1 MAGTYRS
8 GRRPVPTALH
18 LLRGTEVRNRKHEP
32 RGKPGR
38 PPMPADLADDAY
50 ASEAWT
56 YYADLTEQLGI
67 LTLAHAE
74 ALRSLA
80 LAHAHERRI
89 NEDLAKMNH
98 RSLIVEEH
106 RDKLTGTVV
115 RRRPRAN
122 PLLPLRAQASKD
134 KRTWLGEF
142 GLTPITSTK
151 VAAVA
156 PKRPKA
162 SRYITRVS

>member
-18 LLRGTEVRNRKHEP
+18 LLRGTEARGRQFEP

-38 PPMPADLADDAY
+38 PPMPPELADDPY

-56 YYADLTEQLGI
+56 YYAALLEQLGI

-74 ALRSLA
+74 ALKSLA
-80 LAHAHERRI
+80 TAHAHERRI
-89 NEDLAKMNH
+89 TEDLAKMNF
-98 RSLIVEEH
+98 RSLIVEEV
-106 RDKLTGTVV
+106 RDKLTGNVI

-122 PLLPLRAQASKD
+122 PLLPLRVQASKD

-142 GLTPITSTK
+142 GLTPITATK
-151 VAAVA
+151 VAAVQ

-162 SRYITRVS
+162 SRYISRPA